1 MAKGRK
7 ANAIRSKVNMVV
19 FGDKFTGKSTFASQF
34 VYMKNPDGT
43 PMKVLYLDPESGS
56 IDDYVEKMLEN
67 GMDANNLYIVYTQSL
82 AEVREYL
89 RMVKDGEDLPE
100 LDDDGNDT
108 GEIVLDGDGKPFRP
122 DAIVIDGVSILN
134 LTTKQ
139 SLVEF
144 SKRRAKVK
152 ALCQDLT
159 SDEKFVK
166 IEGAGLELKDYNT
179 INFKGQDLI
188 LDLNACGK
196 HYVVTARETA
206 EKVQR
211 EINGKSESVATGQK
225 IPEGFKAL
233 DYNCKTLVRMY
244 RDPNNYD
251 VVHAYVVKD
260 RTGVHKAGEDI
271 EDPSL
276 LDWQDIITKTANN
289 TDVVIKNSLND
300 AVKKEEQMHE
310 KEVGADSSV
319 ADKEDSKSDDITEL
333 RSTVTKAL
341 GALSPVAKNE
351 AKKACSDAKLPTRI
365 SAIEDAAILNQILSI
380 AKKFSSKE

>member
-19 FGDKFTGKSTFASQF
+19 FGAPFTGKSTLASQF
-34 VYMKNPDGT
+34 VYMKNPDGS
-43 PMKVLYLDPESGS
+43 PMKVLFIDPESGS
-56 IDDYVEKMLEN
+56 IDDYVEEMLAN
-67 GMDANNLYIVYTQSL
+67 GVNENNLYIVYTQSL

-89 RMVKDGEDLPE
+89 RMAKDGEDLPE
-100 LDDDGNDT
+100 LDDDGNET
-108 GEIVLDGDGKPFRP
+108 GEIVLDGDGKPFHP

-152 ALCQDLT
+152 ALGQDLT

-166 IEGAGLELKDYNT
+166 IEGAGLELKDYNV

-196 HYVVTARETA
+196 HYIVTARETD
-206 EKVQR
+206 EKIQR
-211 EINGKSESVATGQK
+211 EINGKSESVTTGKK
-225 IPEGFKAL
+225 IPEGFKSL
-233 DYNCKTLVRMY
+233 DYNCKTLIRMY
-244 RDPNNYD
+244 RNPDNYD

-276 LDWQDIITKTANN
+276 LDWQEIITKTAHN
-289 TDVVIKNSLND
+289 TDVVIKNNLND

-310 KEVGADSSV
+310 KEVGADSSA
-319 ADKEDSKSDDITEL
+319 ADIEDTKSDDVVHL
-333 RSTVTKAL
+333 RATVTKVL
-341 GALSPVAKNE
+341 GSLSPVAKNE
-351 AKKACSDAKLPTRI
+351 AKKACADAKLPTRI
-365 SAIEDAAILNQILSI
+365 STIEDVAILNQILSI
-380 AKKFSSKE
+380 ANKFSSKE